1 MLQNFSANFYNDEW
15 KVSVIISSIVKQL
28 LLTKFA
34 KIGTKI
40 VMKAKPLI
48 NYVLSKPTIESKLII
63 YGLD

>member
-1 MLQNFSANFYNDEW
+1 MLQNFSVNFYNDEW
-15 KVSVIISSIVKQL
+15 KVFVIISSIVKQL

-34 KIGTKI
+34 KIDTKI